1 MSLPVHRDA
10 GECKDASG
18 HSHVRHIVAERAV
31 PAAELP
37 VAATIRNCISLAFYQ
52 LSQKHRLI

>member
-1 MSLPVHRDA
+1 MWGLPVHRDA

-18 HSHVRHIVAERAV
+18 HGHVRHIVAERAV

-37 VAATIRNCISLAFYQ
+37 VAATIRNRISLAFYQ
-52 LSQKHRLI
+52 LSQKH